1 MRIKVNI
8 KNFLERIYDVP
19 KNYEISLSHCFVMD
33 EDEGL
38 VGIMDAP
45 IIGIAID
52 DENKELHFVLKEDSK
67 KALDY
72 LHLPFE
78 SLE

>member
-1 MRIKVNI
+1 MEGMELLSLAVFIIMGIIGTQMSEKRNGSKIGGFALG
-8 KNFLERIYDVP
+8 FLLGLIGLA
-19 KNYEISLSHCFVMD
+19 IIA
-33 EDEGL
+33 L
-38 VGIMDAP
+38 VG
-45 IIGIAID
+45 
-52 DENKELHFVLKEDSK
+52 ENKELHFVLKEDSK

>member
-1 MRIKVNI
+1 
-8 KNFLERIYDVP
+8 
-19 KNYEISLSHCFVMD
+19 
-33 EDEGL
+33 
-38 VGIMDAP
+38 MDAP

>member
-1 MRIKVNI
+1 MKV
-8 KNFLERIYDVP
+8 KNFLERIYDIP
-19 KNYEISLSHCFVMD
+19 EDYEMSLSHCFVMD

-38 VGIMDAP
+38 VGIMDAS

-72 LHLPFE
+72 LRLSFE
-78 SLE
+78 EL